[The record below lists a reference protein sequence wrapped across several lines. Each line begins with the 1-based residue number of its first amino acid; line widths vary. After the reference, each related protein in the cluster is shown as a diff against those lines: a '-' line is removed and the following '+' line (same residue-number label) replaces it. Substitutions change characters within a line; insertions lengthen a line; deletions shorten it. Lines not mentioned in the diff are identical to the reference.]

1 MFLGSGNCGIAWKRL
16 RHRNASSNETEH
28 EESTRFLTAH
38 GGIWVSRFLSQGKA
52 VQCGGHLCA
61 VERSPAPWLAIRVHE
76 AKLHQCH
83 PLRNGD
89 AVTSLDD
96 YF

>member
-38 GGIWVSRFLSQGKA
+38 GGIWVSSFFRKGRQFNVEATCVPWNAAQPRGLQSECMKLSY
-52 VQCGGHLCA
+52 
-61 VERSPAPWLAIRVHE
+61 
-76 AKLHQCH
+76 
-83 PLRNGD
+83 
-89 AVTSLDD
+89 TSVIL
-96 YF
+96 